1 MIVGGVAARRRILAA
16 NSPIGEPDA
25 ALDAWVAESLPRA
38 LAFALSLLGN
48 RADAEDVVQDCYGRL
63 LAKAS
68 EYDLPADGTKLLLK
82 SISNAC
88 INLVQRRREVASLDA
103 IDPSNHALQPASD
116 PQQGAMHH
124 ELEDAVDKALAELPV
139 QQRAVVELRSLGHS
153 LLEIAEMLD
162 ISHANARV
170 LLHRARTQLTESLAP
185 FLEENIK

>member
-1 MIVGGVAARRRILAA
+1 MIVGGVAAWRRELAA
-16 NSPIGEPDA
+16 NSPSRRPDA

-63 LAKAS
+63 LAKAG

-88 INLVQRRREVASLDA
+88 INLVQRRRESASLDG
-103 IDPSNHALQPASD
+103 IDPSHHTLQPASD
-116 PQQGAMHH
+116 PQQGAIHH
-124 ELEDAVDKALAELPV
+124 ELKDAVAVALARLPL

-153 LLEIAEMLD
+153 LLEIAKMLE

-170 LLHRARTQLTESLAP
+170 LLHRARAQLTESLAP
-185 FLEENIK
+185 FLEENVK